1 MNVAVVPFIK
11 DQVQKSCNTASKI
24 YRVHTVPIAS
34 YGRTPPIPCRI
45 METFC
50 KEALLLA
57 DNMECLWLCY
67 MESQGLCVPSFRLLA
82 WLGGVL
88 YGRLHSH
95 FRNITYIPTV

>member
-1 MNVAVVPFIK
+1 MGKGA
-11 DQVQKSCNTASKI
+11 QVQNTDDI
-24 YRVHTVPIAS
+24 
-34 YGRTPPIPCRI
+34 
-45 METFC
+45 
-50 KEALLLA
+50 LA

-95 FRNITYIPTV
+95 FRNITYISTVWEL